1 MKHQKNL
8 FLIGGNED
16 RKPKG
21 KLLSNFLSLCGQSP
35 HIIVISGA
43 SAFPEQVAN
52 DYRDL
57 FLKGG
62 ASKVDRILFQD
73 RRDGVH
79 KENRCLLDNADG
91 VFITGGNQVKLTGTM
106 GGTPFHKHL
115 VENIAGGLVYGG
127 TSAGASIVSRIMIAG
142 GRGSFNPRKNTIKIS
157 GGLGILDGV
166 IIDQHFRERNR
177 LYRMACA
184 VSSNPGE
191 MAIGIDENTAIHII
205 DDHICRVYGSNSV
218 TILDGEEMSFT
229 GFSDSSGSDPITM
242 CGMKFHVLTRGFGYD
257 LTKRVPIISD
267 KLELINKRQILSE
280 VVL

>member
-1 MKHQKNL
+1 MKHQNNL

-21 KLLSNFLSLCGQSP
+21 ELLSKFLSLCGQSP

-43 SAFPEQVAN
+43 SASPEEVAN

-79 KENRCLLDNADG
+79 KKNRCLLDNADG
-91 VFITGGNQVKLTGTM
+91 VFITGGNQVKLMGTM
-106 GGTPFHKHL
+106 GGTAFHKHL

-127 TSAGASIVSRIMIAG
+127 TSAGASIVSRIMVAG
-142 GRGSFNPRKNTIKIS
+142 GRGSFNPRKNMIKIS

-177 LYRMACA
+177 LYRMASA

-191 MAIGIDENTAIHII
+191 LAIGIDENTAIHII

-242 CGMKFHVLTRGFGYD
+242 CGMKFHVLTKGFGYD
-257 LTKRVPIISD
+257 LAKRVPIISD
-267 KLELINKRQILSE
+267 KLEFINKKQNLSE
-280 VVL
+280 VAS

>member
-1 MKHQKNL
+1 LKHQKNL

-79 KENRCLLDNADG
+79 KENWCLLDNADG

-177 LYRMACA
+177 LYRMASA

-191 MAIGIDENTAIHII
+191 LAIGIDENTAIHII

-257 LTKRVPIISD
+257 LAKRVPIISD

>member
-21 KLLSNFLSLCGQSP
+21 ELLSQFLSLCGISP
-35 HIIVISGA
+35 NIVVISGA

-52 DYRDL
+52 NYRDI

-62 ASKVDRILFQD
+62 ASKVDCILFQD
-73 RRDGVH
+73 RRDGIH
-79 KENRCLLDNADG
+79 KKNRDLLDTADG
-91 VFITGGNQVKLTGTM
+91 VFIAGGNQVKLVGTM
-106 GGTPFHKHL
+106 GGTPFQKYL
-115 VENIAGGLVYGG
+115 VEKIENGLVYGG

-157 GGLGILDGV
+157 SGLGILDGV

-177 LYRMACA
+177 LYRMASA

-191 MAIGIDENTAIHII
+191 LAVGIDENTAIHII
-205 DDHICRVYGSNSV
+205 NDHICRVYGSNSV
-218 TILDGEEMSFT
+218 TVLDGEEMSFT
-229 GFSDSSGSDPITM
+229 GFSNSSGSDPITM
-242 CGMKFHVLTRGFGYD
+242 CGMKFHVLTKGFGYD
-257 LTKRVPIISD
+257 LAKREPIKSD
-267 KLELINKRQILSE
+267 KLEFFNKKQNLSE

>member
-1 MKHQKNL
+1 
-8 FLIGGNED
+8 
-16 RKPKG
+16 
-21 KLLSNFLSLCGQSP
+21 
-35 HIIVISGA
+35 
-43 SAFPEQVAN
+43 
-52 DYRDL
+52 
-57 FLKGG
+57 
-62 ASKVDRILFQD
+62 
-73 RRDGVH
+73 
-79 KENRCLLDNADG
+79 LDNADG

-177 LYRMACA
+177 LYRMASA

-191 MAIGIDENTAIHII
+191 LAIGIDENTAIHII

-257 LTKRVPIISD
+257 LAKRVPIISD
-267 KLELINKRQILSE
+267 KLEFINNRQILSE

>member
-21 KLLSNFLSLCGQSP
+21 ELLSNYLSLCGQSP

-79 KENRCLLDNADG
+79 KENWCLLDNADG

-177 LYRMACA
+177 LYRMASA

-191 MAIGIDENTAIHII
+191 LAIGIDENTAIHII

-229 GFSDSSGSDPITM
+229 GFSDSSRSDPITM

-257 LTKRVPIISD
+257 LAKRVPIISD

>member
-1 MKHQKNL
+1 LKHQKNL

-79 KENRCLLDNADG
+79 KEIRCLLDNADG

-177 LYRMACA
+177 LYRMASA

-191 MAIGIDENTAIHII
+191 LAIGIDENTAIHII

-257 LTKRVPIISD
+257 LAKRVPIISD